1 MSDRTDTIGAEL
13 LALKNADGVINPA
26 KAVAWAKDNPES
38 QLHNSLEWDDSV
50 AGHRWRLW
58 QIRSLISVHIVDSDG
73 GRRFVSLTIDRKHD
87 GSNGYRS
94 LEDVV
99 RRPDLREV
107 MLADALAEL
116 ERIQARYK
124 RLAELAPV
132 WEQADRVRGRRRVRS
147 VAA

>member
-1 MSDRTDTIGAEL
+1 MSDRTDGIATEL
-13 LALKNADGVINPA
+13 LALKNSNGVINPA
-26 KAVAWAKDNPES
+26 AAVNWAKDNPES
-38 QLHNSLEWDDSV
+38 QLHASLEWDDTV

-58 QIRSLISVHIVDSDG
+58 QIRSLISVHIIDSDG

-99 RRPDLREV
+99 ARPDLRSI

-124 RLAELAPV
+124 KLEELQPV
-132 WEQADRVRGRRRVRS
+132 WEQTDKVRSRRRVKAL
-147 VAA
+147 AA